1 MELEERMDN
10 LISKMKEINTILE
23 TKLKNKEKYTK
34 PINEK
39 KNSHIHIVLE
49 TSFDN
54 KLTKEAKEN
63 GITKAELVRQ
73 KLRDNNQLTRI
84 EDKLDK
90 ILFKN
95 RNN

>member
-1 MELEERMDN
+1 
-10 LISKMKEINTILE
+10 MKEVNAILE
-23 TKLKNKEKYTK
+23 AKIKNKKKYQK

-39 KNSHIHIVLE
+39 KNSHLHIVLE

-73 KLRDNNQLTRI
+73 KLRDSSQLNRI
-84 EDKLDK
+84 EIKLDK
-90 ILFKN
+90 ILFQN